1 MRGRQ
6 HIEQAVQLFFIAVS
20 QQPIDLPDILP
31 LGRIS
36 LLHIE
41 D

>member
-6 HIEQAVQLFFIAVS
+6 HIEQAVQLFFIAVG

-31 LGRIS
+31 LGRIP